1 MAITRRNHEP
11 QTTLL
16 RLSLP
21 EAELEQSFS
30 PKPADILL
38 VPCASA
44 VSFLAVGLAAASA
57 IGVFDSGFLGLSS
70 LLGSVVLWVGAI
82 TRSLTRFRYLQEL
95 VWHGLTHHRR

>member
-1 MAITRRNHEP
+1 MTITRGNHEP
-11 QTTLL
+11 PATLL

-38 VPCASA
+38 VPCAA
-44 VSFLAVGLAAASA
+44 ATSFLAVGLATASA
-57 IGVFDSGFLGLSS
+57 IGAFDSGFLGLSS
-70 LLGSVVLWVGAI
+70 LLGSVVLWTGAI
-82 TRSLTRFRYLQEL
+82 TRSLTRFRCLQEL